1 MRDDRVLAGWG
12 LSCQLLSELDI
23 IANDDLFEILPIRPI
38 DVLLEVVGL
47 KPVLGCHRNFPKHL
61 HLNKNSE
68 GYFLHESLE
77 LGVFQGAQVS
87 IDIDQKPAILQLGDN
102 GGLGG
107 ILGIDNKVVRIHFL
121 GFVRDILVGGVNS
134 VVVAWDLDD
143 FWNFDF
149 FLEALYE
156 ILGKRPLVVEDEVWP
171 CALRKVY
178 LQALDDEVFVLVGD
192 WDIGVEQLLNG
203 SVEDLIV
210 ELGFYFVLEGGVTVD

>member
-47 KPVLGCHRNFPKHL
+47 EPVLGCHRNFPQHL
-61 HLNKNSE
+61 HLNKNGE

-77 LGVFQGAQVS
+77 LGVFQGAQMS
-87 IDIDQKPAILQLGDN
+87 IYIDQKPAILQLGHN
-102 GGLGG
+102 RGLGG
-107 ILGIDNKVVRIHFL
+107 ILGINNKVVGIHFL
-121 GFVRDILVGGVNS
+121 GFVRDVLVGGVNS

-143 FWNFDF
+143 LWHFDF

-156 ILGKRPLVVEDEVWP
+156 ILGKRPLVVEYEVWP

-178 LQALDDEVFVLVGD
+178 LQALDDEVFVLIGD
-192 WDIGVEQLLNG
+192 WDIGVEQFFNG
-203 SVEDLIV
+203 GVEDLIV
-210 ELGFYFVLEGGVTVD
+210 ELGLYFVLEGGVAVD